1 MITPTAQ
8 EKTRMEMLTTGASYK
23 QGGQITSPA
32 AVHELTSTP
41 QMLEKRTANTFKL
54 TQALAQT
61 VIVPL
66 DVAAPG
72 IDLKLK
78 ATSIIVKTNKT
89 DDSGADL
96 TKRQQLNKR

>member
-8 EKTRMEMLTTGASYK
+8 EKTRIEMLTTQASFK

-32 AVHELTSTP
+32 MRHDLTSTP
-41 QMLEKRTANTFKL
+41 QMTEKRTANTFKL
-54 TQALAQT
+54 AHALAQT

-66 DVAAPG
+66 DADKPE

-78 ATSIIVKTNKT
+78 ATSIIVKTNKIE
-89 DDSGADL
+89 DGGGDA
-96 TKRQQLNKR
+96 TKRQ